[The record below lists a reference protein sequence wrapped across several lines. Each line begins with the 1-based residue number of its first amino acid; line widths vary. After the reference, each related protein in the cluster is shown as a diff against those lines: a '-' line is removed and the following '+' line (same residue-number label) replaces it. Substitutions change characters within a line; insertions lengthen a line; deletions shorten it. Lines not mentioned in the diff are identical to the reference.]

1 MVGERKAPKVGA
13 QGFGL
18 HVTSAEDVLASL
30 LSCPVAR
37 NPRKNDE
44 VLIRNL
50 EFLGTSEL
58 CRVVDV
64 EHFMSAEALGLTDKS
79 ESWWVESHGRW
90 CPHYVYYNDF
100 FYDYYYDD
108 YYYNYGYD
116 YYYNYDYYD

>member
-1 MVGERKAPKVGA
+1 MVGGRKAPKVGA

-37 NPRKNDE
+37 NPRENDE

-50 EFLGTSEL
+50 EFLGTSGL

-64 EHFMSAEALGLTDKS
+64 EDF
-79 ESWWVESHGRW
+79 
-90 CPHYVYYNDF
+90 YVCGGFGAD
-100 FYDYYYDD
+100 
-108 YYYNYGYD
+108 
-116 YYYNYDYYD
+116 